1 MQPYSDYEY
10 IDGDEAAALLD
21 VKKATLYAYVSR
33 GMLRSFKRGNGRRRV
48 YRRADIE
55 ALRALRPSNH
65 QAFAQHANAEGV
77 SQPRTD
83 DDRVLRDVDLPDAET
98 WAGDH

>member
-1 MQPYSDYEY
+1 MQRYNDREY

-33 GMLRSFKRGNGRRRV
+33 GVLRSFKRGNGRRRV
-48 YRRADIE
+48 YRRADVE
-55 ALRALRPSNH
+55 ALRALRPSDDAPLE
-65 QAFAQHANAEGV
+65 QKSREVV
-77 SQPRTD
+77 SQLHD
-83 DDRVLRDVDLPDAET
+83 DDRVLRDVDLPEAET

>member
-1 MQPYSDYEY
+1 MQRYNDHEY
-10 IDGDEAAALLD
+10 IDGDEAAALLG

-33 GMLRSFKRGNGRRRV
+33 GVLHSFKRGNGRRRV
-48 YRRADIE
+48 YRRADVE
-55 ALRALRPSNH
+55 ALRVLRPSNEP
-65 QAFAQHANAEGV
+65 FAQHADEETAP
-77 SQPRTD
+77 QPHAD